1 MAALLKKRAVAEFS
15 QVVQEEP
22 KPIKKLKLVQ
32 KPPTKEVQVNLLGVS
47 SSQQALQQLLKF
59 EESLVEGDQIPQSVI
74 QELIEHFQQ
83 EKEALVRRKIAQL
96 LGNLGMVPHFS
107 AENLVEDVRILLKS
121 EKSHKVKAEL
131 IHSLCVLGK
140 AVPERTDLQSSII
153 ALAKQHLK
161 DPDHRVRCVC
171 LELIGA
177 IGSPEQEVVDD
188 SHEPFIPIQSL
199 LAGFCGDQDS
209 RVRAS
214 SFNAMLQ
221 FHQRG
226 LSLRLSIYQQA
237 CQSLTDDYQ
246 DVRLSAMKLIWVLSH
261 LYPDSL
267 VPVSDSEDELRLVDD
282 GFAKICN
289 MVNDISVQV
298 RMEAAVLLGSLHQVS
313 PKFLEQTL
321 DKKLMSNMRR
331 KKSAHERAREHFAS
345 GEWATGQKWA
355 DDAPKEELDP
365 DNVNLMNIGA
375 CGAFVHGTED
385 EFLEVRNAALDSLCE
400 LASQSASFAN
410 LSQDSIIDMFNDEIE
425 SVRLNA
431 INSLRKLNRFITL
444 REDQLEII
452 LGVLQDFS
460 TKTRDSLRDMLGE
473 MKLATRECLSKCIYS
488 LLDNLR
494 RYPQDKLSIWKC
506 MKNLGSH
513 HPHLALPLVPELL
526 CLHPYFDTPEPD
538 MDDAAYISVLM
549 MVFNSA
555 VECPTVVTMFQ
566 DHTWRHYHYLQD
578 SLPDLVPKL
587 EKSIRVAEEAKPE
600 AVAHSDVRSFLRNL
614 ISGLDSLPNMELST
628 AQPLLETMVRDLQQV
643 TELNQKC
650 SPSAEFV
657 CVYLKTQLLLTKL
670 MNQQGVQCSS
680 SIADN
685 QVLSLIDQILGL
697 TRKLEHQY
705 LGVSSVDHAL
715 IQQTRLKAG
724 TLQILTKMKS
734 DPTRCSQAKETYLQQ
749 LQALKKFLETN
760 ELAAD
765 PCFVYL
771 FSVLN
776 DLENG
781 KISDILKHLQHAVK
795 SIAPCGISLQNS
807 CIRRVT
813 AIMHEPTGSSD
824 NPIRF
829 TTGLTVTVP
838 VHAMFENVQN
848 VDCIRLKVHYPDQ
861 KSYLITPKK
870 CHFTKLNPLHYKLIS
885 EVIISHSLWSD
896 QSHVE
901 ISIVMET
908 RDGET
913 VSCQELCRP
922 VKVPVAPKAAKR

>member
-32 KPPTKEVQVNLLGVS
+32 RPQAKEVHLNLQGVAN
-47 SSQQALQQLLKF
+47 SQQALQQLLTFK
-59 EESLVEGDQIPQSVI
+59 ERLTEGDQVLVNVT

-96 LGNLGMVPHFS
+96 LGSVGMVPHFS
-107 AENLVEDVRILLKS
+107 AENLVEDVKMLLKS
-121 EKSHKVKAEL
+121 ERSHKVKAEL
-131 IHSLCVLGK
+131 IQSLCVLGK
-140 AVPERTDLQSSII
+140 AVPERAELQASII
-153 ALAKQHLK
+153 TLAKQHLK
-161 DPDHRVRCVC
+161 DPDHRVRCSC

-177 IGSPEQEVVDD
+177 IGSPEQEIADD
-188 SHEPFIPIQSL
+188 SQDPFIPLQTL

-226 LSLRLSIYQQA
+226 LPLRLSIYQQA
-237 CQSLTDDYQ
+237 CQSLTDDFQ
-246 DVRLSAMKLIWVLSH
+246 NVRLSAMKLIWVLSH

-267 VPVSDSEDELRLVDD
+267 VPVADSEDELRLVDD

-298 RMEAAVLLGSLHQVS
+298 RTEAAILLGSLHQVS

-431 INSLRKLNRFITL
+431 INSLRKLNRYITL

-460 TKTRDSLRDMLGE
+460 TTTRDSLRDMLGE

-549 MVFNSA
+549 LVFNST
-555 VECPTVVTMFQ
+555 VECPTVMTMFQ

-587 EKSIRVAEEAKPE
+587 KKNLCAQKGSEVDKPS
-600 AVAHSDVRSFLRNL
+600 HTDVRSFLRNL
-614 ISGLDSLPNMELST
+614 LTGLDSLPNMDLTT
-628 AQPLLETMVRDLQQV
+628 AQPLLESMVRDLQQIS
-643 TELNQKC
+643 ELNESC

-657 CVYLKTQLLLTKL
+657 CVFLKSQLLLTKL
-670 MNQQGVQCSS
+670 MSQQGVQCSS

-685 QVLSLIDQILGL
+685 QVLSLIEQILGL
-697 TRKLEHQY
+697 TKRLQHLY
-705 LGVSSVDHAL
+705 LGVSSTEYSL
-715 IQQTRLKAG
+715 IQQTSLKAC
-724 TLQILTKMKS
+724 TLQILTKMKA
-734 DPTRCSQAKETYLQQ
+734 DPTRCSKAKETYLEQ
-749 LQALKKFLETN
+749 LQALKKFLDSN
-760 ELAAD
+760 ELSPD

-795 SIAPCGISLQNS
+795 NIAPCGIALQNT
-807 CIRRVT
+807 CVRKVT

-824 NPIRF
+824 NPVRF
-829 TTGLTVTVP
+829 TAGLTVTIP
-838 VHAMFENVQN
+838 VHATLENVKN
-848 VDCIRLKVHYPDQ
+848 PGSIRLKIHYPDQ
-861 KSYLITPKK
+861 KSYLITPQKS
-870 CHFTKLNPLHYKLIS
+870 HFTKLSPLHHKLVS
-885 EVIISHSLWSD
+885 QVIISHSLWSD

-908 RDGET
+908 KDGES
-913 VSCQELCRP
+913 VSCQELCPP
-922 VKVPVAPKAAKR
+922 VRVPVAPKAAKH